1 MSVAWQNASMNR
13 AFYIIFVPVL
23 LVMLGY
29 ILVFRV
35 MGLSPGYPRLAFVI
49 IVFTA
54 ALWWLG
60 TKAARKAD
68 SRRS

>member
-35 MGLSPGYPRLAFVI
+35 MGLSPGYPRLAFV
-49 IVFTA
+49 VVALAA

-60 TKAARKAD
+60 RKAARKAD
-68 SRRS
+68 SRR